1 MDGAPQQAPEDQAHG
16 PEGGAERRHLAAD
29 LRRRVCRRVAHVRR
43 VQQSRGQRRSVDRVR
58 AGATEGGAQA
68 DVPVPR
74 AAHPEARHG
83 GQHHRHQV
91 PARRPGLL
99 LRLPIARLE
108 AARLFAASRAR
119 PREARQAARE
129 PRRQQQLVQ
138 LPVHVHGRDRAR
150 VQGGH
155 RVPSVQGVPRARRR
169 RAHHA
174 RHQGRSVVPAHR
186 PVDATA
192 DLGRRGPVL
201 QVPVQAH
208 RLREDDDGVHRAGRR
223 TGGHGPPT
231 RGQVPSRRRSGCQVG
246 GLRRQRRHPARQ
258 DAPGPSPQPR
268 GHRVRLR
275 PRVPADRGP
284 GAGEVQ
290 ARRSAPGRAAGEEE
304 LPGEAAAA
312 AAERRRARVEA
323 PAHGHRGGG
332 GGGRGEGRPG
342 GGAQGQ
348 RRGAVP
354 AGAGGGRGC
363 PSAGS
368 DFQGRRFRGPGRR
381 RRHSRRRR
389 RRRRRRAR
397 GSHRVSLGRAL
408 AQQTGRP
415 QRRRRRQRRG
425 GRGRVR
431 GGRGGRGDG
440 GLS

>member
-16 PEGGAERRHLAAD
+16 PEGGAERRHLTAD

-119 PREARQAARE
+119 SREARQAARE
-129 PRRQQQLVQ
+129 PRRQQQHVQ
-138 LPVHVHGRDRAR
+138 LPVHVHGGDRAR

-169 RAHHA
+169 RPRHA
-174 RHQGRSVVPAHR
+174 RHQGRRVVPAHR
-186 PVDATA
+186 PVDSEA

-201 QVPVQAH
+201 PSPVQAH
-208 RLREDDDGVHRAGRR
+208 RLREDDDGVHRAGHR
-223 TGGHGPPT
+223 TVGHGPPT
-231 RGQVPSRRRSGCQVG
+231 RGQVPPRRRPGCQVG
-246 GLRRQRRHPARQ
+246 GFRRQRRHPARQ
-258 DAPGPSPQPR
+258 DAPGPPPQPR

-275 PRVPADRGP
+275 PRVPADRRP

-312 AAERRRARVEA
+312 AAKGRRAGVEA

-332 GGGRGEGRPG
+332 GGGRGARRSG

-354 AGAGGGRGC
+354 AGVGGGRGRPC
-363 PSAGS
+363 AGS
-368 DFQGRRFRGPGRR
+368 DFQGRVRAAPSRR
-381 RRHSRRRR
+381 RRRRSRRRR
-389 RRRRRRAR
+389 RRRRR
-397 GSHRVSLGRAL
+397 
-408 AQQTGRP
+408 
-415 QRRRRRQRRG
+415 
-425 GRGRVR
+425 VR
-431 GGRGGRGDG
+431 GWRRHGSGGFRR
-440 GLS
+440 